1 MKQNDAYSRDKRRS
15 FWDRIWKD
23 RGGKVVIWQTPN
35 VWLITW
41 AMFTCLSLF
50 FTGGAGDVASWI
62 ASAALVIWS
71 ILEVLMGADYFRRAL
86 GLAVLLYAVATAIK
100 SL

>member
-1 MKQNDAYSRDKRRS
+1 MQKQDVHLHDKRRS

-23 RGGKVVIWQTPN
+23 QSGKVVIWQTPN
-35 VWLITW
+35 VWLIAW
-41 AMFTCLSLF
+41 AVFTCLSLF
-50 FTGGAGDVASWI
+50 FIGGAGDVSSWI
-62 ASAALVIWS
+62 ASGSLVVWS

-86 GLAVLLYAVATAIK
+86 GLVVLLYAVATVIK

>member
-1 MKQNDAYSRDKRRS
+1 MQQDDSYTRDKRQS
-15 FWDRIWKD
+15 FWDKIWKD

-35 VWLITW
+35 AWLIGW
-41 AMFTCLSLF
+41 AVFTCLSLF

-62 ASAALVIWS
+62 ASASLVVWS

-86 GLAVLLYAVATAIK
+86 GLAVLLYAIATVIK